1 MPAKRQLRASLLAAF
16 FLLGAF
22 ELHAPGEV
30 LEGSGHAEG
39 EAYSASAVHPGQP
52 AHFEAS
58 EDARRAPCPLCLH
71 QLRTGGAHLLAIAGL
86 DAPASRPALRDDLPL
101 PAGHLARASSGA
113 RAPPLA

>member
-1 MPAKRQLRASLLAAF
+1 MPAKRQLWASLLAV
-16 FLLGAF
+16 FLLLSAA
-22 ELHAPGEV
+22 EMHAPGEV
-30 LEGSGHAEG
+30 LEGSAHSEG

-71 QLRTGGAHLLAIAGL
+71 QLRTGGAHLLAAAGL
-86 DAPASRPALRDDLPL
+86 DAPASRPALRNDLPL
-101 PAGHLARASSGA
+101 PAGHLAGASAGA